1 MKAIHRSL
9 LTLLVAGALALVCSG
24 CGSLGHQG
32 TKTDGP
38 TIQTTESLVYLD
50 SGLKSAIPC
59 EAISAEQ
66 LPSGRTR
73 VYARFANKQNRT
85 ADCQIKVR
93 FKGAD
98 GRVLD
103 ETNWMPFLLARRE
116 VTPFEHTSLCTGAK
130 DFTVL
135 LREAKN

>member
-1 MKAIHRSL
+1 MKRKISSIIVSL
-9 LTLLVAGALALVCSG
+9 LSIICVAVCTSCTG
-24 CGSLGHQG
+24 FRG
-32 TKTDGP
+32 TKTSQP
-38 TIQTTESLVYLD
+38 TLQSSENLVYID
-50 SGLKSAIPC
+50 MWLKAWIPC
-59 EAISAEQ
+59 EDIKAEQ

-85 ADCQIKVR
+85 AECQVKVR

-116 VTPFEHTSLCTGAK
+116 MTQFEHTSLCTGVK

-135 LREAKN
+135 LREAKE